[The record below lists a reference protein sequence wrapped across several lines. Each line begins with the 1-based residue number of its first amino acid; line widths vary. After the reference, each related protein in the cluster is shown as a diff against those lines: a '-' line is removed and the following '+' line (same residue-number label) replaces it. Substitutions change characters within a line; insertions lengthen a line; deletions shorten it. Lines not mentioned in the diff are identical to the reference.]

1 MASAP
6 ESQDASW
13 KAQDNVDTTNLVSN
27 ASRALQQAVDFS
39 MSCQQPDGH
48 WVAPV
53 SADATFTAQYV
64 MFKYAYSTEGLC
76 LSPSES
82 HAIRRWL
89 LSDQGPDGGWSLAPG
104 LPGNIST
111 SVEAYLALRLLGVPR
126 SHPDMQRAAAFVLRQ
141 GGAASVRFFTRFFL
155 ATFGLVPWDA
165 IPQMPAEL
173 ILLPSWSKL
182 NIYVLSSWA
191 RSTLIPIL
199 IVRHH
204 EPVYALP
211 QDEDR
216 VGDQDDFS
224 RSKGGHTGSNSCSNF
239 LDELWVDP
247 STKNVPLSRPLW
259 DCFIGADQDRDLI
272 EGLFTAGDNILSQ
285 PWIKGLMNSNRSPLR
300 QLSLRKCEQWLLDHQ
315 EESGDWA
322 GFFPPI
328 HGSIWALLLQG
339 YPVQHQVISLGLE
352 ALERLAVH
360 DARGKWL
367 QSTVSACWD
376 TALMVNA
383 LCDAQLTLA
392 LGSQQ
397 RFESGEPILS
407 QNLQAPLSKA
417 AEWLRGM
424 QLMVDHGDW
433 RIYSKTQQAGGWSFE
448 YYNSFF
454 PDVDDTAVVIMTLV
468 KENPQAIHSKC
479 IYDAVEWI
487 LGMQNVDGGW
497 GAFDINNDARWLHK
511 IPFSDMDSL
520 VDPSTA
526 DVTGRMLECF
536 GFLLEHRRDQQ
547 YLNRDGKMRKRLL
560 AASKPALD
568 FLLSTQETS
577 GAWWGRWGNNYNY
590 GTTNVLR
597 GLASGH
603 YWRLSPAVHE
613 ATLRA
618 VKWLLDCQNADGG
631 WGETLFS
638 YADASLAGQGDS
650 TAGQTAWALDS
661 LLRFIPASDKACQRG
676 VMWLIANQTETPSH
690 RSGAFSIT
698 PQLSGG
704 DGTFSISLTQEPEQC
719 KGTSWPINQYVGTG
733 FPSVLYLGYPFYH
746 HLFPMQALA
755 RYIDCTYRQSCA
767 NNSSMEVPAAL
778 ASNINRPHVLI
789 MALGSRGDI
798 DVFISIAQRLR
809 SACRVRIATHP
820 THRRRVEDH
829 GLEFYDVGGSPDE
842 YASVLCDEPE
852 GVLISNL
859 KQIMKGELKLAAL
872 QRSLCKTF
880 ELFWRACLDSQSEP
894 DLQAPDG
901 QDIKYPLQEQR
912 VVSQLRPFVAD
923 IIVSAPATKVHVHA
937 CQSLQVP
944 LVIVSPQ
951 PSLPT
956 KAFPDVLT
964 MTYPELLP
972 GRWWNLASYW
982 VLDFLSW
989 LAFGSFLHQLRVRV
1003 FQMPPVP
1010 WTWFTRGFIA
1020 DIPHVC
1026 LWSSHLFPRPS
1037 EWPEN
1042 VLIGG
1047 YASLMAET
1055 GEPDNLDYTPSQ
1067 SLRDFIFTEV
1077 DQTNRQHMN
1086 ENSAPTPL
1094 VVVSLGSMHIQDPA
1108 KFLSMLSWALEQV
1121 NARAVVCS
1129 NWQGTKVVPQAE
1141 GPHARHAGIYVTDQS
1156 IPHTWLLRHATG
1168 GFVHHGGSGHTGA
1181 GLRAGVPMFLVPFM
1195 LDQHFWAAQVCRL
1208 GLGPAPIPFR
1218 CLTEAKL
1225 AESLQLLLNTSFKK
1239 GGPCAQMASL
1249 VRVEAD
1255 GADVAARLILRQ
1267 LNMPLQIDQKTRL
1280 EEGIPATLVMRNAE
1294 VPCCL
1299 LPTLTGTWRHTVSGL
1314 PLSGAAAAC
1323 LVSEGVL
1330 SWDDLDIQ
1338 PRIDKDYWC
1347 GRERSLGSG
1356 VGALSRGI
1364 RFLAQ
1369 AKFDFAMFLE
1379 PRGHHSEV
1387 LEPAELHDSV
1397 PVELRVR
1404 IHRNWNALSAATLSR
1419 EFALGA

>member
-1 MASAP
+1 MDSQRHTTGEAAPARSITKPNMGSLP
-6 ESQDASW
+6 ESQDASR
-13 KAQDNVDTTNLVSN
+13 KAQDNIETANLVSN
-27 ASRALQQAVDFS
+27 ARRALQQAVDFS
-39 MSCQQPDGH
+39 LSCQQPDGH

-64 MFKYAYSTEGLC
+64 MFKYAHSTEGLC

-104 LPGNIST
+104 LPGNVST
-111 SVEAYLALRLLGVPR
+111 SVEAYLALRLLGVPS
-126 SHPDMQRAAAFVLRQ
+126 SHPDMQRAAAFVLQQ
-141 GGAASVRFFTRFFL
+141 GGVASVRFFTRFFL

-211 QDEDR
+211 QDEDQ
-216 VGDQDDFS
+216 VGDEDDFN
-224 RSKGGHTGSNSCSNF
+224 RSKRGNTCSYSCSNF
-239 LDELWVDP
+239 LDELWVDS
-247 STKNVPLSRPLW
+247 STKNIPFSRSLW
-259 DCFIGADQDRDLI
+259 DCFVGADQDRDLI

-285 PWIKGLMNSNRSPLR
+285 PWIKGLMNSNKSPLR
-300 QLSLRKCEQWLLDHQ
+300 RLSLRKCEQWLLDHQ

-339 YPVQHQVISLGLE
+339 YLVQHQVISLGLE

-383 LCDAQLTLA
+383 LCDARLTLA

-397 RFESGEPILS
+397 HSESGGLILS
-407 QNLQAPLSKA
+407 QALQTPLSKA

-433 RIYSKTQQAGGWSFE
+433 RIYAKTQQAGGWSFE
-448 YYNSFF
+448 YHNSFF

-479 IYDAVEWI
+479 ISNAVEWI

-536 GFLLEHRRDQQ
+536 GFLLEHHRDQQ
-547 YLNRDGKMRKRLL
+547 YLDRDSNMRKRLL

-568 FLLSTQETS
+568 FLLSTQEKS

-603 YWRLSPAVHE
+603 YWRLSSAVHE

-618 VKWLLDCQNADGG
+618 VKWLRDCQNADGG
-631 WGETLFS
+631 WGETLLS
-638 YADASLAGQGDS
+638 YADAALAGQGDS

-661 LLRFIPASDKACQRG
+661 LLRFSPASDKACQRG
-676 VMWLIANQTETPSH
+676 VMWLIANQTESPSH

-698 PQLSGG
+698 SQLSGG
-704 DGTFSISLTQEPEQC
+704 DGTFSIQLTQEPEQC
-719 KGTSWPINQYVGTG
+719 KGASWSINRYVGTG

-746 HLFPMQALA
+746 HIFPMQALA
-755 RYIDCTYRQSCA
+755 RYIDCTYQQSWA
-767 NNSSMEVPAAL
+767 NNSAIEIPAAV
-778 ASNINRPHVLI
+778 ASDINRPHVLI

-809 SACRVRIATHP
+809 SACRIRIATHS
-820 THRRRVEDH
+820 THRSRVKDR
-829 GLEFYDVGGSPDE
+829 GLAFYDVGGSPDE
-842 YASVLCDEPE
+842 YASVLGDEPE
-852 GVLISNL
+852 GVLISNF

-880 ELFWRACLDSQSEP
+880 ELFWRACLDSHSEP
-894 DLQAPDG
+894 DLQAPYG
-901 QDIKYPLQEQR
+901 QGIKYPLQEQR
-912 VVSQLRPFVAD
+912 VDSQLRPFVAD

-944 LVIVSPQ
+944 LVLVSPQ

-964 MTYPELLP
+964 MTYPKFVP

-982 VLDFLSW
+982 VLDFLSV
-989 LAFGSFLHQLRVRV
+989 LYSSKY
-1003 FQMPPVP
+1003 
-1010 WTWFTRGFIA
+1010 TRIV
-1020 DIPHVC
+1020 I
-1026 LWSSHLFPRPS
+1026 
-1037 EWPEN
+1037 
-1042 VLIGG
+1042 
-1047 YASLMAET
+1047 
-1055 GEPDNLDYTPSQ
+1055 
-1067 SLRDFIFTEV
+1067 
-1077 DQTNRQHMN
+1077 
-1086 ENSAPTPL
+1086 
-1094 VVVSLGSMHIQDPA
+1094 
-1108 KFLSMLSWALEQV
+1108 
-1121 NARAVVCS
+1121 
-1129 NWQGTKVVPQAE
+1129 
-1141 GPHARHAGIYVTDQS
+1141 
-1156 IPHTWLLRHATG
+1156 
-1168 GFVHHGGSGHTGA
+1168 
-1181 GLRAGVPMFLVPFM
+1181 
-1195 LDQHFWAAQVCRL
+1195 RL
-1208 GLGPAPIPFR
+1208 
-1218 CLTEAKL
+1218 CQ
-1225 AESLQLLLNTSFKK
+1225 ES
-1239 GGPCAQMASL
+1239 
-1249 VRVEAD
+1249 
-1255 GADVAARLILRQ
+1255 
-1267 LNMPLQIDQKTRL
+1267 
-1280 EEGIPATLVMRNAE
+1280 
-1294 VPCCL
+1294 
-1299 LPTLTGTWRHTVSGL
+1299 
-1314 PLSGAAAAC
+1314 
-1323 LVSEGVL
+1323 
-1330 SWDDLDIQ
+1330 
-1338 PRIDKDYWC
+1338 
-1347 GRERSLGSG
+1347 
-1356 VGALSRGI
+1356 
-1364 RFLAQ
+1364 
-1369 AKFDFAMFLE
+1369 
-1379 PRGHHSEV
+1379 
-1387 LEPAELHDSV
+1387 
-1397 PVELRVR
+1397 
-1404 IHRNWNALSAATLSR
+1404 
-1419 EFALGA
+1419 